1 MEVISIRVASSKY
14 SVHSPIQ
21 ESGRRDGRQKRRK
34 ERRMGGS
41 LGWVQK
47 EALRNGGD
55 VCLDGAEVGVSWEP
69 MNWAGPHGG
78 IYI

>member
-1 MEVISIRVASSKY
+1 MDD
-14 SVHSPIQ
+14 
-21 ESGRRDGRQKRRK
+21 RREKKR
-34 ERRMGGS
+34 EEWGEA
-41 LGWVQK
+41 WVGCR
-47 EALRNGGD
+47 RNGGD

>member
-1 MEVISIRVASSKY
+1 
-14 SVHSPIQ
+14 
-21 ESGRRDGRQKRRK
+21 
-34 ERRMGGS
+34 MGGS